1 MVVFKLWDECGDE
14 SESESSVKVSLLSSR
29 IVIIDQY
36 VGICDQGDKP
46 KHVILPNFNKIK
58 KILVF

>member
-14 SESESSVKVSLLSSR
+14 SESESSVKVRLFSSR

-36 VGICDQGDKP
+36 VGICDQGEKP
-46 KHVILPNFNKIK
+46 KHVICLISIN
-58 KILVF
+58 

>member
-1 MVVFKLWDECGDE
+1 MWDE
-14 SESESSVKVSLLSSR
+14 SESESSAKVSLLPSR
-29 IVIIDQY
+29 IVIFDQY

-46 KHVILPNFNKIK
+46 KRVILPNFNKIK